1 MIKKHLHLRKRPS
14 PNARKLLLRKGPEYE
29 VTSSEEDY
37 ESEETSSEEEP
48 DGYVETTS
56 EESESEDNS
65 SNEYDDDSDGDGN
78 GNGSGSED
86 ESDYDSGIEVDW
98 LESLEGWLGFPVPM
112 AALDNHAASES

>member
-1 MIKKHLHLRKRPS
+1 MIKKHLHLRKTPS
-14 PNARKLLLRKGPEYE
+14 PNARKLLLRKGPSTRLLLLRKI
-29 VTSSEEDY
+29 TSPRKP
-37 ESEETSSEEEP
+37 SEEEP

-65 SNEYDDDSDGDGN
+65 SNEYDDDSDGDDN
-78 GNGSGSED
+78 GNGSGLED
-86 ESDYDSGIEVDW
+86 ESDYDSGIKVDW